1 MSIQENCRVVE
12 NTRLGEGLYLM
23 VLDAPEIVKLTQC
36 GQFVHIACGE
46 GHLLRRPISIC
57 TWQGSHLRIVFQVKG
72 DGTKWLSERKVGDVL
87 DVLGPLGH
95 GFDVQALGDRPIF
108 IGGGIGVPPMLGC
121 VRTAVEKGA
130 QPAAILGF
138 RNKGAVILEGDFRD
152 ECETFVTTDDGTYA
166 RHGFVTDVLKEQ
178 VAGAT
183 GVAACGPKPM
193 LKAIAAIAKE
203 AGVPCQVSMRSAW
216 AAASVPVWCARA
228 RSSWKTAKPV
238 TVTSARTVRY
248 SMLRSSG
255 NGRFK
260 SELLRC

>member
-95 GFDVQALGDRPIF
+95 GFDVQALG
-108 IGGGIGVPPMLGC
+108 V
-121 VRTAVEKGA
+121 
-130 QPAAILGF
+130 
-138 RNKGAVILEGDFRD
+138 
-152 ECETFVTTDDGTYA
+152 
-166 RHGFVTDVLKEQ
+166 DVLCFTGHK
-178 VAGAT
+178 AT
-183 GVAACGPKPM
+183 VRF
-193 LKAIAAIAKE
+193 L
-203 AGVPCQVSMRSAW
+203 S
-216 AAASVPVWCARA
+216 AAALAYRRCLDVFARQ
-228 RSSWKTAKPV
+228 
-238 TVTSARTVRY
+238 
-248 SMLRSSG
+248 
-255 NGRFK
+255 
-260 SELLRC
+260 

>member
-23 VLDAPEIVKLTQC
+23 VLDAPEIVELTQC

-108 IGGGIGVPPMLGC
+108 IGGGIGGSALSVKARADVLMRIRDITGEVLSRHTGMPLDR
-121 VRTAVEKGA
+121 VFELTAQDTYFEA
-130 QPAAILGF
+130 EDAIEAGLAD
-138 RNKGAVILEGDFRD
+138 AVI
-152 ECETFVTTDDGTYA
+152 
-166 RHGFVTDVLKEQ
+166 
-178 VAGAT
+178 
-183 GVAACGPKPM
+183 
-193 LKAIAAIAKE
+193 
-203 AGVPCQVSMRSAW
+203 
-216 AAASVPVWCARA
+216 AS
-228 RSSWKTAKPV
+228 
-238 TVTSARTVRY
+238 
-248 SMLRSSG
+248 
-255 NGRFK
+255 F
-260 SELLRC
+260 

>member
-95 GFDVQALGDRPIF
+95 GFDVQALGEWI
-108 IGGGIGVPPMLGC
+108 
-121 VRTAVEKGA
+121 
-130 QPAAILGF
+130 
-138 RNKGAVILEGDFRD
+138 
-152 ECETFVTTDDGTYA
+152 Y
-166 RHGFVTDVLKEQ
+166 
-178 VAGAT
+178 
-183 GVAACGPKPM
+183 
-193 LKAIAAIAKE
+193 
-203 AGVPCQVSMRSAW
+203 
-216 AAASVPVWCARA
+216 
-228 RSSWKTAKPV
+228 
-238 TVTSARTVRY
+238 
-248 SMLRSSG
+248 
-255 NGRFK
+255 
-260 SELLRC
+260 

>member
-95 GFDVQALGDRPIF
+95 GFDVHAFAEGRRLVLG
-108 IGGGIGVPPMLGC
+108 GV
-121 VRTAVEKGA
+121 E
-130 QPAAILGF
+130 
-138 RNKGAVILEGDFRD
+138 
-152 ECETFVTTDDGTYA
+152 
-166 RHGFVTDVLKEQ
+166 
-178 VAGAT
+178 
-183 GVAACGPKPM
+183 
-193 LKAIAAIAKE
+193 
-203 AGVPCQVSMRSAW
+203 VP
-216 AAASVPVWCARA
+216 
-228 RSSWKTAKPV
+228 
-238 TVTSARTVRY
+238 SARGLAGHSDAWMCSHGSRKGCTACRNPWFPQQEC
-248 SMLRSSG
+248 G
-255 NGRFK
+255 DP
-260 SELLRC
+260 

>member
-72 DGTKWLSERKVGDVL
+72 DGTKWLSERRVGDVL

-108 IGGGIGVPPMLGC
+108 IGGGI
-121 VRTAVEKGA
+121 VER
-130 QPAAILGF
+130 PGF
-138 RNKGAVILEGDFRD
+138 LALLRQHLAWFGIADYLDTVSHGNDAGLIGAVYHFNQHYRSPGDD
-152 ECETFVTTDDGTYA
+152 
-166 RHGFVTDVLKEQ
+166 RH
-178 VAGAT
+178 
-183 GVAACGPKPM
+183 
-193 LKAIAAIAKE
+193 
-203 AGVPCQVSMRSAW
+203 
-216 AAASVPVWCARA
+216 
-228 RSSWKTAKPV
+228 
-238 TVTSARTVRY
+238 
-248 SMLRSSG
+248 
-255 NGRFK
+255 
-260 SELLRC
+260 

>member
-95 GFDVQALGDRPIF
+95 GFDVQVLGDRPI
-108 IGGGIGVPPMLGC
+108 L
-121 VRTAVEKGA
+121 
-130 QPAAILGF
+130 
-138 RNKGAVILEGDFRD
+138 
-152 ECETFVTTDDGTYA
+152 
-166 RHGFVTDVLKEQ
+166 
-178 VAGAT
+178 
-183 GVAACGPKPM
+183 
-193 LKAIAAIAKE
+193 
-203 AGVPCQVSMRSAW
+203 S
-216 AAASVPVWCARA
+216 AAALAYRRCLDVFARQQKRVHSLPQSSV
-228 RSSWKTAKPV
+228 
-238 TVTSARTVRY
+238 SATRVR
-248 SMLRSSG
+248 
-255 NGRFK
+255 
-260 SELLRC
+260 

>member
-95 GFDVQALGDRPIF
+95 GFDVQALGDRPDF
-108 IGGGIGVPPMLGC
+108 YRRRHW
-121 VRTAVEKGA
+121 RTADAWMCSHGSRKGCTA
-130 QPAAILGF
+130 C
-138 RNKGAVILEGDFRD
+138 RNPRFPQQGCGD
-152 ECETFVTTDDGTYA
+152 
-166 RHGFVTDVLKEQ
+166 
-178 VAGAT
+178 
-183 GVAACGPKPM
+183 P
-193 LKAIAAIAKE
+193 
-203 AGVPCQVSMRSAW
+203 
-216 AAASVPVWCARA
+216 
-228 RSSWKTAKPV
+228 
-238 TVTSARTVRY
+238 
-248 SMLRSSG
+248 
-255 NGRFK
+255 
-260 SELLRC
+260 

>member
-95 GFDVQALGDRPIF
+95 GFDVQALGNRPIF
-108 IGGGIGVPPMLGC
+108 IGRRYW
-121 VRTAVEKGA
+121 RTADAWMCSHGSRKGCTA
-130 QPAAILGF
+130 C
-138 RNKGAVILEGDFRD
+138 RNPRFPQQGRGD
-152 ECETFVTTDDGTYA
+152 
-166 RHGFVTDVLKEQ
+166 
-178 VAGAT
+178 
-183 GVAACGPKPM
+183 P
-193 LKAIAAIAKE
+193 
-203 AGVPCQVSMRSAW
+203 
-216 AAASVPVWCARA
+216 
-228 RSSWKTAKPV
+228 
-238 TVTSARTVRY
+238 
-248 SMLRSSG
+248 
-255 NGRFK
+255 
-260 SELLRC
+260 